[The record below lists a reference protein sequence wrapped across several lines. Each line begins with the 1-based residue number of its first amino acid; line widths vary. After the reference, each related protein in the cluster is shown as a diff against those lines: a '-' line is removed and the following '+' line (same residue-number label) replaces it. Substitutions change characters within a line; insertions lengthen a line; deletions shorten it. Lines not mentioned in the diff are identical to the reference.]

1 MIDPADSRVAVY
13 IDFDNIVISRYDQ
26 LHGRGTF
33 HQQRVKSV
41 QRGSSDSA
49 LVTRMEQATVDVGA
63 ILDYAASFGTPV
75 ISKAYADW
83 SVAVN
88 AGYRQQLLS
97 RAVDLVQLFPTTRG
111 IKNGADIRLAVD
123 VMEDLFRLPDIT
135 HVVIVAGDSDYIAL
149 AQKAKRLGRFVVGIG
164 VAGSTSKSLAAACDE
179 FADYDDLPGVE
190 RPVVPPRTGRGDRP
204 AKAESTAA
212 TEQVEQAAAQEQ
224 PAAEQPAQAE
234 EPKTGGRRRRPKADQ
249 EAPATSVADPVVAPA
264 DPVVESR
271 PAASRDIVEFDDEDD
286 DDGADPIG
294 DAEEAAAAL
303 LERALRVSHAKDDD
317 EWLHANVVKAQMK
330 RMDPSFNEKT
340 LGYRTFT
347 DFVTAHEQLIQMR
360 VEGQARLIRLRSK
373 E

>member
-41 QRGSSDSA
+41 QRGSTDA
-49 LVTRMEQATVDVGA
+49 VATRVEQATVDVGA

-88 AGYRQQLLS
+88 AGYRQQLLA

-179 FADYDDLPGVE
+179 FADYDALPGVE
-190 RPVVPPRTGRGDRP
+190 RPVIPTKAELAEQ
-204 AKAESTAA
+204 AKAAETASD
-212 TEQVEQAAAQEQ
+212 
-224 PAAEQPAQAE
+224 AEQPRSN
-234 EPKTGGRRRRPKADQ
+234 GRRRRPTAEESAAESPAV
-249 EAPATSVADPVVAPA
+249 EAAATETKPPTASAPVEREIV
-264 DPVVESR
+264 
-271 PAASRDIVEFDDEDD
+271 DIDEDD
-286 DDGADPIG
+286 DEDGADPIG

-340 LGYRTFT
+340 LGYRSFT
-347 DFVTAHEQLIQMR
+347 DFVTAHQELTQMR
-360 VEGQARLIRLRSK
+360 EEGQARLIRLRTK
-373 E
+373 D

>member
-41 QRGSSDSA
+41 QRGSTDA
-49 LVTRMEQATVDVGA
+49 VATRVEQATVDVGA

-88 AGYRQQLLS
+88 AGYRQQLLA

-179 FADYDDLPGVE
+179 FADYDALPGVE
-190 RPVVPPRTGRGDRP
+190 RPEIPPKGSKP
-204 AKAESTAA
+204 TAA
-212 TEQVEQAAAQEQ
+212 QEQAAAEPAPEPEPPAEPEQ
-224 PAAEQPAQAE
+224 P
-234 EPKTGGRRRRPKADQ
+234 KGNGRRRRPKAD
-249 EAPATSVADPVVAPA
+249 EATTPPPATETKA
-264 DPVVESR
+264 
-271 PAASRDIVEFDDEDD
+271 PAASKPVEREIVDIDEDD
-286 DDGADPIG
+286 DEDGADPIG

-303 LERALRVSHAKDDD
+303 LERAMRVSHAKDDD

-330 RMDPSFNEKT
+330 RMDPSFNEKS
-340 LGYRTFT
+340 LGYRSFT
-347 DFVTAHEQLIQMR
+347 DFVTAHEELAQLR
-360 VEGQARLIRLRSK
+360 EDGQARLIRLRSK
-373 E
+373 D

>member
-41 QRGSSDSA
+41 QRGSTDA
-49 LVTRMEQATVDVGA
+49 VATRVEQATVDVGA

-88 AGYRQQLLS
+88 AGYRQQLLA

-179 FADYDDLPGVE
+179 FADYDALPGVE
-190 RPVVPPRTGRGDRP
+190 RPEIPTKAELAEQ
-204 AKAESTAA
+204 AKAA
-212 TEQVEQAAAQEQ
+212 QAAATPAESASETGAASEQ
-224 PAAEQPAQAE
+224 P
-234 EPKTGGRRRRPKADQ
+234 KSNGRRRRPKAEESTAESPAT
-249 EAPATSVADPVVAPA
+249 EAPATETKAP
-264 DPVVESR
+264 
-271 PAASRDIVEFDDEDD
+271 PASKPAEREIVDIDEDD
-286 DDGADPIG
+286 DEDGADPIG

-303 LERALRVSHAKDDD
+303 LERAMRVSHAKDDD

-340 LGYRTFT
+340 LGYRSFT
-347 DFVTAHEQLIQMR
+347 DFVTAHTELAQMR
-360 VEGQARLIRLRSK
+360 EEGQARLIRLTAK
-373 E
+373 D

>member
-1 MIDPADSRVAVY
+1 MIDTADSRVAVY

-41 QRGSSDSA
+41 QRGATDA
-49 LVTRMEQATVDVGA
+49 VATRVEQATVDVGA

-88 AGYRQQLLS
+88 AGYRQQLLA

-190 RPVVPPRTGRGDRP
+190 RPVIERQPTQ
-204 AKAESTAA
+204 TAA
-212 TEQVEQAAAQEQ
+212 QEQAAAE
-224 PAAEQPAQAE
+224 PAAASQEV
-234 EPKTGGRRRRPKADQ
+234 PKTSGRRRKPKAES
-249 EAPATSVADPVVAPA
+249 EAPADAPA
-264 DPVVESR
+264 SETKT
-271 PAASRDIVEFDDEDD
+271 PAASKPVEREIVDIDDDDDE
-286 DDGADPIG
+286 DGADPIG

-303 LERALRVSHAKDDD
+303 LERAMRVSHAKDDD

-330 RMDPSFNEKT
+330 RMDPSFNEKS
-340 LGYRTFT
+340 LGYRSFT
-347 DFVTAHEQLIQMR
+347 DFVTAHEELAQLR
-360 VEGQARLIRLRSK
+360 EDGQARLIRLRSK
-373 E
+373 D